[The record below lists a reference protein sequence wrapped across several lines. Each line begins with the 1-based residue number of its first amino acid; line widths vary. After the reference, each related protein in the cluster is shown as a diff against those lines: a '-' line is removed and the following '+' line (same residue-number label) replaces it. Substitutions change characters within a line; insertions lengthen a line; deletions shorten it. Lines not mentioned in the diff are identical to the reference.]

1 MDPVDTRSA
10 QIENTVGRPV
20 PKTRDQA
27 FQEARERG
35 DSEFIWRDE
44 SYHTRT
50 AEEEERER
58 ARERANK
65 PIDSG
70 TTTTETSDN
79 TIPIY
84 DPFSSSNHPSYY
96 EKEEPVSERIARA
109 FNLPQ
114 DPKEEVEDFSQS
126 SKPFQRPELPKV
138 VQGLDR
144 AGTQILHGVQ
154 TLGGS
159 VVGNII
165 NTVNPE

>member
-1 MDPVDTRSA
+1 M
-10 QIENTVGRPV
+10 
-20 PKTRDQA
+20 PKTRGQA
-27 FQEARERG
+27 FQAARKRG
-35 DSEFIWRDE
+35 DSEFIWGGE

-58 ARERANK
+58 ARARADK

-70 TTTTETSDN
+70 TTTTETVDN
-79 TIPIY
+79 SIPIY
-84 DPFSSSNHPSYY
+84 DPFNPSNHPSYY
-96 EKEEPVSERIARA
+96 EEEPVSERIARA